1 METTK
6 TLQELDRVFSET
18 MLYEFADNEFDP
30 GNRLIV
36 EHLQRKRYTK
46 EQIEILRSVIRMDC
60 QRNGW

>member
-18 MLYEFADNEFDP
+18 MLTEFADDECAP
-30 GNRLIV
+30 GNRLII
-36 EHLQRKRYTK
+36 EHLERKKYTK